1 MMGFMGHMWGGFMRA
16 LCGLYAVLCRV
27 SCGALCL
34 SSARM
39 VCTKVI
45 QGLHKALLSRKAFCG
60 PCARDEFT
68 ASSLRLSGPL
78 KYFFSKDWSKNR
90 YFLDFKGL
98 ISKTDSAT
106 RNFRPVSIF
115 WCSLQKR
122 KKIAR
127 LRRPTRVGNVPL
139 PTPSQFLR
147 HIWALP
153 QT

>member
-1 MMGFMGHMWGGFMRA
+1 MDEWRRTGRLEEDWRKIGGGLEKDRRRMGGV
-16 LCGLYAVLCRV
+16 AVMAELP
-27 SCGALCL
+27 
-34 SSARM
+34 SSSPGEQG
-39 VCTKVI
+39 VEIEITKVKCF
-45 QGLHKALLSRKAFCG
+45 LM
-60 PCARDEFT
+60 
-68 ASSLRLSGPL
+68 LSGPL

-90 YFLDFKGL
+90 YFLDFKGS

-115 WCSLQKR
+115 WCSQKKR
-122 KKIAR
+122 KNFAR
-127 LRRPTRVGNVPL
+127 LRRPARVGNVTL